1 MGKTMDSM
9 DIDRLADY
17 AVFCPEIFAWA
28 AVSAGNARLIKYALE
43 RYGKHRTHIPEG
55 TEEALRR
62 GIFSSAAELYSYS
75 PMTAVQMKGLTDAAV
90 KKKGVDELTRMY
102 VATRCAA
109 DDIWD
114 ASFGRENIENVL
126 RSTGLSWLRRLILKY
141 RVRKLS
147 DDSVDSLL
155 SDFRSE
161 MVRMLADMYM
171 DKDSVCIINV
181 PDAYREAKTV
191 HGCTDEIAG
200 LAACIAEFPEETY
213 GYHVA
218 VKLEPRLARL
228 TMMEGK
234 TFPAPVV
241 EKGRRMVEEVKAI
254 LMLCSGRMGYPPRL
268 TPAGIAESLTKIYP
282 DEDGGLTADIDNV
295 TTTLRSLGFTVSF
308 QKEQ

>member
-9 DIDRLADY
+9 GIDRLADY
-17 AVFCPEIFAWA
+17 AVFCPEVFAWA

-43 RYGKHRTHIPEG
+43 KYGKHRTHTPEG

-75 PMTAVQMKGLTDAAV
+75 AMTAVQVKGLTDAAV

-114 ASFGRENIENVL
+114 ASFGRENIENVI

-161 MVRMLADMYM
+161 MVRMLADMYI

-181 PDAYREAKTV
+181 PDAYKEARTV

-254 LMLCSGRMGYPPRL
+254 LMLCSGRMGYPSRL
-268 TPAGIAESLTKIYP
+268 TPTGIAEILLRIYP
-282 DEDGGLTADIDNV
+282 DGDGNVSRDIESITAD
-295 TTTLRSLGFTVSF
+295 LRELGYTVNLPR
-308 QKEQ
+308 